1 MVAFLSAASSYAVEK
16 VYERERYFEQYNTLF
31 GADPNQYL
39 TAFANGWG
47 GSSFRHPA
55 VAPLIGVPTRAIA
68 LATATVTEANE
79 RRLRHELAL
88 AVVPL
93 AQGLKAALIYLS
105 LVMLGLATVPTL
117 LVCLLNLVGFSSV
130 TIGSIPESFLLSSMF
145 IAAFL
150 YLSIRELGHSTSR
163 TWLWI
168 GTGAL
173 ATGITL
179 TNIVPMFLFY
189 VGALRCGRAA
199 SWTRALVQSS
209 TLCSA
214 SFVLAFAIG
223 VAGALAYSK
232 SPEILLPRSLRGDL
246 GSAMASRP
254 IEDFVIASI
263 NTFPPAIEPD
273 VVVNELYADRNPAL
287 PSRFAYSSRRLT
299 DPFVA
304 FWAAGFVSLLA
315 WGGWQA
321 SRSGHR
327 WRMVAAVSAA
337 LIGFNFL
344 LHLVFQGRDIFL
356 YTLHWQVPMLILLA
370 GIGLAHLWKLAL
382 GTWLLLALGL
392 WSIVADAR
400 FLARLHEVAG
410 SSRPAAEHSIPNGR
424 SVSQARANALYQAQ
438 DPRYL
443 ATIEKTKIVSTDGQR
458 CVREQSIIWTRR
470 GLGGSRV
477 SNA

>member
-1 MVAFLSAASSYAVEK
+1 MNVSRPHRWIAAMVAILSAASSYAVEK

-47 GSSFRHPA
+47 GTSFRHPA
-55 VAPLIGVPTRAIA
+55 IAPLIGVPTRAIA
-68 LATATVTEANE
+68 LATATLTEANE

-88 AVVPL
+88 TVVPL
-93 AQGLKAALIYLS
+93 AQGFKAALIYLS

-150 YLSIRELGHSTSR
+150 YLSIRELKDSTSR
-163 TWLWI
+163 TSCWHWI
-168 GTGAL
+168 GAGTL

-179 TNIVPMFLFY
+179 TNVVPMFLFY
-189 VGALRCGRAA
+189 VGALRFGRAA

-209 TLCSA
+209 TVCSA

-246 GSAMASRP
+246 GSSMASRP

-263 NTFPPAIEPD
+263 NTFPAAIEPD
-273 VVVNELYADRNPAL
+273 VVVNELYVDRNPAL

-321 SRSGHR
+321 SRSGR
-327 WRMVAAVSAA
+327 CWRMVATVSAA

-424 SVSQARANALYQAQ
+424 PDSRGQFARLPPTTDTSRLWISSCRLSASASNC
-438 DPRYL
+438 PHKK
-443 ATIEKTKIVSTDGQR
+443 TIS
-458 CVREQSIIWTRR
+458 
-470 GLGGSRV
+470 
-477 SNA
+477 